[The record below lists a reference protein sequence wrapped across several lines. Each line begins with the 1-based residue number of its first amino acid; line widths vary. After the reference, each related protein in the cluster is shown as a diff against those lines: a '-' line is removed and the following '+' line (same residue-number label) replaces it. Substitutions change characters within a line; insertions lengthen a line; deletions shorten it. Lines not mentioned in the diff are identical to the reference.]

1 MESAGIILYKE
12 ALEGLQVLLGHMGGP
27 YWARKHAGA
36 WTIPKGE
43 VRPGEDAFAAA
54 LREFTEEMGFTPE
67 GPFLPL
73 APIVQRSGKRVHVWA
88 AKGEADPA
96 ALRSNTFSI
105 EWPPRSG
112 RQQRFAE
119 IDRAAWYPI
128 SEAARL
134 VVHGQEAA
142 LHELE
147 RRRGKA

>member
-1 MESAGIILYKE
+1 MESAGIVLYKWTP
-12 ALEGLQVLLGHMGGP
+12 EGLQVLLGHMGGP

-43 VRPGEDAFAAA
+43 VRPGEAPLAAA
-54 LREFTEEMGFTPE
+54 LREFTEEMGFAPG
-67 GPFLPL
+67 GPFRAL

-88 AKGEADPA
+88 SEGDADPA
-96 ALRSNTFSI
+96 ELHSNTFSI

-128 SEAARL
+128 GEAARL
-134 VVHGQEAA
+134 VVSGQDAA

-147 RRRGKA
+147 RLLRRA